1 MHPDVQ
7 GCVLFIPEYPD
18 CRDIA
23 EMQPVP
29 PWCILV
35 HRVEIDEEHM
45 TAKDHL
51 LAMRRLVE
59 NEPSPFRPGIIR
71 YLDELHFAM
80 LKHEDFVD
88 TDDDS
93 LIDVIPVSPITT
105 AASSVPIDP
114 AALECGS

>member
-1 MHPDVQ
+1 MH
-7 GCVLFIPEYPD
+7 
-18 CRDIA
+18 
-23 EMQPVP
+23 PVP

-59 NEPSPFRPGIIR
+59 NEPSPFRPGIIQ

-80 LKHEDFVD
+80 LKHDHFVKS
-88 TDDDS
+88 TDD
-93 LIDVIPVSPITT
+93 VIPAATPVSPITT
-105 AASSVPIDP
+105 AASSMPLDP